1 MCLETKATQPRPGKV
16 RARAARAESA
26 ASVGVGS
33 RKEGSPCGGHH
44 VGPRDPC
51 PLGNQRPQQAGRASP
66 GPEKEGTWDR
76 TPSLCLSLPN
86 RGQKRHS
93 VQSNLAGGKGGPQ
106 SFCLKPGPDADK
118 SSPLPGPLIGSVIRP
133 WPHGGRLGSA
143 CSELGSWGLC
153 PSDLW

>member
-1 MCLETKATQPRPGKV
+1 MWAHMTHVPWATRDP
-16 RARAARAESA
+16 
-26 ASVGVGS
+26 S
-33 RKEGSPCGGHH
+33 RLGGH
-44 VGPRDPC
+44 PR
-51 PLGNQRPQQAGRASP
+51 GQRRKAPR
-66 GPEKEGTWDR
+66 DR

-143 CSELGSWGLC
+143 CSELGS
-153 PSDLW
+153 